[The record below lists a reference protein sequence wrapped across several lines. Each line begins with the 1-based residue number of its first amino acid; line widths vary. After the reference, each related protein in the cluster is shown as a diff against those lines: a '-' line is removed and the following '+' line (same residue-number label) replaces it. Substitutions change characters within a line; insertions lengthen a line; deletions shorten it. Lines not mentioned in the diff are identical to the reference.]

1 MSEHVPHNL
10 LTEKRPVRFI
20 GLRAD
25 DARVL
30 RPRAN
35 STVLRHL
42 RDPHVILAIIGAK
55 HGATPEDVLRPR
67 SIPRSLHRTAGVRK
81 AFRSGGLPTDGGNHK
96 SHSSSTHVERA
107 VIVGS
112 ASPEKLIELDVLS
125 GVGDHRGL
133 VIPKHCRGE
142 GRQKVNDQHRAVAA
156 MQAFRH
162 DASSCCWPRKEI
174 VVLDVFGRT
183 TPNT

>member
-1 MSEHVPHNL
+1 MGALCSVRCEEHDTFASWRARHHRLMSEHVPHNL
-10 LTEKRPVRFI
+10 LTAKRPVRFI

-55 HGATPEDVLRPR
+55 HGTTPGRRVAAAIHSTVACTAHCGCQGKRFAAVAFPLMAAITSP
-67 SIPRSLHRTAGVRK
+67 IHQART
-81 AFRSGGLPTDGGNHK
+81 
-96 SHSSSTHVERA
+96 VERA

-112 ASPEKLIELDVLS
+112 ASPEK
-125 GVGDHRGL
+125 
-133 VIPKHCRGE
+133 P
-142 GRQKVNDQHRAVAA
+142 HRARCIIRRWRPSWAGDPKA
-156 MQAFRH
+156 L
-162 DASSCCWPRKEI
+162 P
-174 VVLDVFGRT
+174 
-183 TPNT
+183 